1 MRIPSISRLLKKHRF
16 RPKKGLGQNFLTDA
30 NFMHRLHDALDLYP
44 DEDLL
49 EIGSGLGVFSSELAR
64 HALEVIAIEKD
75 RRLVEIA
82 REEFGEQKNLK
93 FLEADFLK
101 LDLPHLLSDYHLPIK
116 AVGNIPYN
124 ISSPIL
130 FKLLEN
136 HSLFQLAVLTVQ
148 KEVADRITAEPGT
161 KDYGILSI
169 LLQSQV
175 ECESLFDLSPQSF
188 LPEPEVTSTAVRLTF
203 PKQPLHQ
210 ILKPSIFKLVVKTA
224 FQQRR
229 KKVRNTLKKL
239 LKNNEIRP
247 WGPLGIDP
255 ELRPEN
261 LTIDQYVALANFLS
275 PLL

>member
-1 MRIPSISRLLKKHRF
+1 MRIPSISRLLKKHHF
-16 RPKKGLGQNFLTDA
+16 RPKRALGQNFLTDS
-30 NFMHRLHDALDLYP
+30 NSMHRLHDALDLYP

-49 EIGSGLGVFSSELAR
+49 EIGSGLGVFSNELAK
-64 HALEVIAIEKD
+64 HALEVIAVEKD

-82 REEFGEQKNLK
+82 KTEFGEQKNLK

-101 LDLPHLLSDYHLPIK
+101 LDLPHLLDDYHLPIK
-116 AVGNIPYN
+116 VVGNIPYN

-136 HSLFQLAVLTVQ
+136 HSLFQRAVLTVQ
-148 KEVADRITAEPGT
+148 KEVADRITAEPGN

-175 ECESLFDLSPQSF
+175 KCESLFDLPPQSF

-203 PKQPLHQ
+203 PKEPLYQ
-210 ILKPSIFKLVVKTA
+210 ILKPHLFKETVKTA

-229 KKVRNTLKKL
+229 KKIRNTLKKL
-239 LKNNEIRP
+239 LKNNKIKP
-247 WGPLGIDP
+247 WEPLQIDP
-255 ELRPEN
+255 DLRPED
-261 LTIDQYVALANFLS
+261 LTLDQYVALANFLS
-275 PLL
+275 PLI